1 MKNQTKKGFTLI
13 ELLVVIAIIGILA
26 SMLLPTL
33 AKAKKKANRMKCSSN
48 IGQQTKA
55 YLGFA
60 GDAGG
65 FMWQLQDREGIDAY
79 ASDYRN
85 SPMVNNHWL
94 PTGWTGDHTVKGANG
109 IQAGYRWHDGYHQSD
124 IRFVD
129 TAPGIR
135 GDLGSPKMQL
145 SPSDPKAKRHNQEE
159 ITNGKLNGW
168 AAKQIFGGGHT
179 YVSEHNSGSY
189 AFHLGANEQKPETV
203 LHFTRNVQGGGRDWA
218 MMPRGWTIV
227 RNWGMGGTMA
237 VATTNTRATGSH
249 RWLGPE
255 SNDSTAGGRWH
266 GNGAATVT
274 RLLAMSGMDGGTG
287 NYSTVDGSVKQADDA
302 QWTAALT
309 AAAKAKGDEFPRR
322 GDFSSRRQD

>member
-1 MKNQTKKGFTLI
+1 
-13 ELLVVIAIIGILA
+13 
-26 SMLLPTL
+26 
-33 AKAKKKANRMKCSSN
+33 MKCASN

-60 GDAGG
+60 ADAGG

-79 ASDYRN
+79 ASDYRK
-85 SPMVNNHWL
+85 SRQVTNHWL
-94 PTGWTGDHTVKGANG
+94 PTGWTGDHSVKGKNG
-109 IQAGYRWHDGYHQSD
+109 VKAGYRWHDGYHQSD

-145 SPSDPKAKRHNQEE
+145 SPSDPKAKRYNQLE
-159 ITNGKLNGW
+159 ITKGNLSGW
-168 AAKQIFGGGHT
+168 AAQRAFGGGHT
-179 YVSEHNSGSY
+179 YHSHHASGSY
-189 AFHLGANEQKPETV
+189 AYHLGANEQKPETV

-227 RNWGMGGTMA
+227 RNWSMGGTLA

-249 RWLGPE
+249 LWLGPDGV
-255 SNDSTAGGRWH
+255 SRKDSVNGGRWH
-266 GNGAATVT
+266 NNGQARVT
-274 RLLAMSGMDGGTG
+274 QLLAMSGVDGGTG
-287 NYSTVDGSVKQADDA
+287 NYSTSDGSVKQADDA

-309 AAAKAKGDEFPRR
+309 AAAKAKGEEFPRR
-322 GDFSSRRQD
+322 GDFSSRRQN